1 MSKTL
6 RVALFLSLF
15 AVTDGRYAAA
25 AADPSGDCA
34 QFVQKFYDWYV
45 AREKQLRNNSHK
57 DVMEVAMKEKRS
69 AFTPELIKALQ
80 EDVAAARKNPGEL
93 VGLDFDP
100 ILASQEEPEKYEV
113 GEVRAKG
120 DHYLVDLFGYLEGK
134 KDAKP
139 TVVAELVSKSG
150 HWIFTNFHY
159 EGDTSNLVDVL
170 RQLKKDREETKKSG
184 AR

>member
-1 MSKTL
+1 MSKAFHATL
-6 RVALFLSLF
+6 ILVLFVITCVGQAVVATEP
-15 AVTDGRYAAA
+15 AK
-25 AADPSGDCA
+25 DCG

-45 AREKQLRNNSHK
+45 ARQKALTKANSHK

-69 AFTPELIKALQ
+69 AFSPELIKGLQ
-80 EDVAAARKNPGEL
+80 EDVAAARKNPREI

-139 TVVAELVSKSG
+139 IVVAELVSKNG
-150 HWIFTNFHY
+150 QWIFTNFHY

-170 RQLKKDREETKKSG
+170 KQLKKERSTFKKG
-184 AR
+184 D